1 MSSKSTIRRSAFLAA
16 LAIAVFSSAAWSHVP
31 IPPKS
36 PANIG
41 RRDVKLSVPD
51 FRLKDQDGKIFR
63 FANARGKLVVV
74 TFIFTTCPDVCPLL
88 TANFAAIQR
97 ALEKEKN
104 QDYLLVSI
112 TTDPEQD
119 TPPVL
124 KEYAARYKADLR
136 RWSFLTGTRAELAK
150 VWKIFGVNVIKNQSG
165 QVQHTTF
172 TTLVDR
178 QGNRRVDYYGDRW
191 RDTEVLRDIQWLRG
205 NSLSRNP

>member
-1 MSSKSTIRRSAFLAA
+1 MQFAFA
-16 LAIAVFSSAAWSHVP
+16 LIFIVFLYSVAWSHIP

-51 FRLKDQDGKIFR
+51 FSLKDQDGKIFR

-104 QDYLLVSI
+104 QGYLLLSI

>member
-1 MSSKSTIRRSAFLAA
+1 
-16 LAIAVFSSAAWSHVP
+16 
-31 IPPKS
+31 
-36 PANIG
+36 
-41 RRDVKLSVPD
+41 VPD
-51 FRLKDQDGKIFR
+51 FSLKDQDGKIFR